1 MTAAWRGDR
10 GAEAGMQGPLGGD
23 RGSMPGG
30 VVEDPTPWRRAGK
43 QLGGLRMG
51 IGVQLEQLREEQ
63 KVRGEASGPS
73 LEPAADR
80 ES

>member
-1 MTAAWRGDR
+1 
-10 GAEAGMQGPLGGD
+10 
-23 RGSMPGG
+23 MPGG

-63 KVRGEASGPS
+63 KVRGYLNYLEAWVQATRKQMDSAVEAEG
-73 LEPAADR
+73 AVV
-80 ES
+80 

>member
-1 MTAAWRGDR
+1 
-10 GAEAGMQGPLGGD
+10 
-23 RGSMPGG
+23 MPGG